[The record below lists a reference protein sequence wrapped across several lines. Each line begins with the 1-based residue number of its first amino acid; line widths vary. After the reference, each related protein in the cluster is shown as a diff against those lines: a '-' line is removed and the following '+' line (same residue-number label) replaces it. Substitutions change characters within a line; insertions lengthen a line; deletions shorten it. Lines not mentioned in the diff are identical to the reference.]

1 VRWLALIAC
10 VLAGCG
16 GGAPGERRQVAD
28 EPVLELDI
36 QQGQGLRVWPDG
48 RYEFRGDVQ
57 PSLGEDGRVKLE
69 AVPLEW
75 RLQWTFAPEEM
86 EQLREAID
94 AADDPPLRER
104 YSARQIHGRNFVW
117 TLRTSER
124 EARVEVEGWPRAQPP
139 ALDRLYRRLF
149 EIHRPEGETSTW
161 RLWTGAGVAEKLVPC
176 EPGSVPPLRGIVQAL
191 FNPDAA
197 TADEDAEAVDAP
209 PEDIPLAEVAFR
221 KDERE
226 IDRLLVY
233 GDGRQLQVRD
243 GERKTLQP
251 LSEERVR
258 GLRAAIAA
266 ARWDAPPDRLC

>member
-1 VRWLALIAC
+1 
-10 VLAGCG
+10 
-16 GGAPGERRQVAD
+16 VAD

-48 RYEFRGDVQ
+48 RYEFRGDVE
-57 PSLGEDGRVKLE
+57 PSLDADGRVKLE
-69 AVPLEW
+69 SVPLKW
-75 RLQWTFAPEEM
+75 RLQWTFTREEM
-86 EQLREAID
+86 EELQGAID
-94 AADDPPLRER
+94 AADEPPLRPR
-104 YSARQIHGRNFVW
+104 YAAGGQIHGRNFVW
-117 TLRTSER
+117 TLRTSTR
-124 EARVEVEGWPRAQPP
+124 EARVEVEGWPRAQPA

-191 FNPDAA
+191 FNPDAVP
-197 TADEDAEAVDAP
+197 ADEDAETVDAP
-209 PEDIPLAEVAFR
+209 PDDTPLAEVAFR
-221 KDERE
+221 KDDRE

-243 GERKTLQP
+243 GERTELEP
-251 LSEERVR
+251 FSAERVR

-266 ARWDAPPDRLC
+266 ARWDTLPDRLC